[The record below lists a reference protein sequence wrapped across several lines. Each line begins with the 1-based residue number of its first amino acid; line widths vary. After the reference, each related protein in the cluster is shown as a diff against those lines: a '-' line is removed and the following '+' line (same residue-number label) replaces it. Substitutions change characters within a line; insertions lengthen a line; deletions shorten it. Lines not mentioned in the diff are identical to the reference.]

1 MPWRKHRRF
10 GGCGAVR
17 FASVPGAGHPRWG
30 SSVTHPGSASNGS
43 QFLLLTSLL
52 NFTLCAVFILARKS
66 VKPDAMPLRRGLR
79 GGSFSVHRSSP
90 ARGKPRRAPARSRP
104 QGGRARLRTGQRR
117 RPPSSRVPCH
127 AQTLGPPGICPILRL
142 DGEYL
147 QSRRLAAVESSNFL
161 PPGTV
166 TTAAVGC
173 SSLHLAEVAGLG
185 PGHSRPQRGHP
196 RLGRTRTSVS
206 GHARPGHA
214 APARRSRW
222 ETGRRPQCGFHTN
235 PPAAQLTR
243 PLSSFFPTRYF
254 ISSKMHIFHIL
265 TF

>member
-1 MPWRKHRRF
+1 MRSGPFRF
-10 GGCGAVR
+10 SAGCGSSALGKLCDASWVGLQR
-17 FASVPGAGHPRWG
+17 QSVPPVDVSFKFHFVRSFHSGKEVCEARRHAPEEGSEGRVVFGPPFLSCTREAAQSSSAEQAAGGTSEAQDGAKEKAAQLQSPR
-30 SSVTHPGSASNGS
+30 
-43 QFLLLTSLL
+43 
-52 NFTLCAVFILARKS
+52 
-66 VKPDAMPLRRGLR
+66 
-79 GGSFSVHRSSP
+79 
-90 ARGKPRRAPARSRP
+90 
-104 QGGRARLRTGQRR
+104 
-117 RPPSSRVPCH
+117 H

-147 QSRRLAAVESSNFL
+147 QSRRSAAVESSNFL